1 MYFVYICYF
10 VIIISLRKIKMYV
23 CRKEEVSYKGFEYKF
38 ILLREKKLFI
48 FFNSICGVFWGLLI
62 LYIIMFI
69 VIDCVYILFEIC
81 MGFFF

>member
-23 CRKEEVSYKGFEYKF
+23 CRKEEFSYKGFEYKF

-48 FFNSICGVFWGLLI
+48 FFNSIYVYMWWVLGVINIVYKYVYCYRLC
-62 LYIIMFI
+62 LYFI
-69 VIDCVYILFEIC
+69 
-81 MGFFF
+81 